1 MKQFN
6 NMDSRGSSIFGR
18 ASSSEDSTCNQ
29 EDFDRSQSYQNHFFD
44 ALRKNQEIMGNTLH
58 ELKEGETTA
67 KITSDVPYRIPP
79 SSNTSCNTKESDNE
93 DVVYIEQTACST
105 NNNCVV
111 DVHASS
117 NPFQFGSNIDK
128 SKATLMPE
136 MAKIPETPERKIS
149 RDATSITIHSIT
161 NLLKQLQELSD
172 KENALLKKSEGESTR
187 HNVNET
193 TKDNNGNSRR
203 STSESRKKSRPQL
216 LMKKMKVILSTS
228 NLGMKTDNANLLS
241 EHQKSAVSQ
250 NDGENN
256 DVSDSTK
263 ETVNSLRLERLHMSK
278 QTLAVVDNLRENI
291 SEHMPGV
298 VRRRAQKCSSVSPS
312 PSINGLST
320 DDEFPLLLGRCFNLS
335 VNLKILR
342 QCNFG
347 DPAIACR
354 VFVDFDV
361 LENYLRRKVQ
371 ECEVAL
377 NIRPSN
383 AESNSLCPKKLETK
397 LQSLSMRNQNL
408 CENEAGRS

>member
-1 MKQFN
+1 
-6 NMDSRGSSIFGR
+6 MDSRGSSIFGR

-44 ALRKNQEIMGNTLH
+44 SLRKNQEIMGNTLH
-58 ELKEGETTA
+58 ELKEGETTTT
-67 KITSDVPYRIPP
+67 ITSNISYRTPP
-79 SSNTSCNTKESDNE
+79 TSNTSCKESDNE
-93 DVVYIEQTACST
+93 DVVYIETTACST

-111 DVHASS
+111 DVHSS
-117 NPFQFGSNIDK
+117 NNPFQFGSNIDK
-128 SKATLMPE
+128 SKPSLTPE
-136 MAKIPETPERKIS
+136 MAKITETPERKLS
-149 RDATSITIHSIT
+149 RDATSVTINTIT

-172 KENALLKKSEGESTR
+172 KENELLKKADGESTR
-187 HNVNET
+187 DNVKGN
-193 TKDNNGNSRR
+193 TKDINANSRR
-203 STSESRKKSRPQL
+203 CTSESRKKSRPQL

-228 NLGMKTDNANLLS
+228 NLGMKTDNVNLLS
-241 EHQKSAVSQ
+241 EDQKSAMSQ
-250 NDGENN
+250 YDGENN

-263 ETVNSLRLERLHMSK
+263 ATLNSLRLERLHMSI
-278 QTLAVVDNLRENI
+278 QTLGVVDNLRENI

-312 PSINGLST
+312 PSINGLSS
-320 DDEFPLLLGRCFNLS
+320 DDELPLLLGRCFNLS

-371 ECEVAL
+371 ECETSL
-377 NIRPSN
+377 NIQPSN
-383 AESNSLCPKKLETK
+383 AENNSLCPKQLETK

-408 CENEAGRS
+408 YEKEAGCR